1 MTVSTAINMPNQPAS
16 PVPAGGTIQT
26 SRGPW
31 SVRKLLRNVRVAIVR
46 AFWHDAFG
54 VAKGGAYSAILTM
67 FPALMVLASI
77 LATTAHGPEYVREI
91 SGAARSIMPPGAA
104 GAVEAYFEST
114 QQRPVSVLITASLIT
129 LWTASGVMISWME
142 GFRNAYQFPKVW
154 GVVKERFIA
163 FGLVIMAGIPLTFA
177 TMLVAFGNQIE
188 ANVTARVGHDL
199 GPYVLIVWT
208 GLRWLIAILTSVAVM
223 QLIYHNAVPRTLSW
237 HTVLPGAALAT
248 AIWFPT
254 TIAFGWYVR
263 HFAAYSLFYGS
274 LATAVVLLI
283 WLYIISIIV
292 LVGAE
297 FNALLYPR
305 MVVANNSPKQV
316 ADRPASVR

>member
-1 MTVSTAINMPNQPAS
+1 MTVGTALNLDPPA
-16 PVPAGGTIQT
+16 PARRPDNGMKPT
-26 SRGPW
+26 RG
-31 SVRKLLRNVRVAIVR
+31 SFLFKLLKNVRMAVWR
-46 AFWHDAFG
+46 AFVHDAFG

-67 FPALMVLASI
+67 FPALMVAGAI
-77 LATTAHGPEYVREI
+77 IATFEHSAEYMREI
-91 SGAARSIMPPGAA
+91 SDAAYQILPQGPSGLVRAF
-104 GAVEAYFEST
+104 FETAQGKS
-114 QQRPVSVLITASLIT
+114 VSVLITASLIT

-177 TMLVAFGNQIE
+177 TGLVAFGNQIE
-188 ANVTARVGHDL
+188 ARINAQLGHEL
-199 GPYVLIVWT
+199 GPYVLIAWIGV
-208 GLRWLIAILTSVAVM
+208 RWLIAILTSIAVM

-248 AIWFPT
+248 AIWFPAT
-254 TIAFGWYVR
+254 MAFGWYVR

-274 LATAVVLLI
+274 LTAAIVLLI

-292 LVGAE
+292 LIGAE

-305 MVVANNSPKQV
+305 IVVAGQDTTVLRTPGPK
-316 ADRPASVR
+316 

>member
-1 MTVSTAINMPNQPAS
+1 ML
-16 PVPAGGTIQT
+16 
-26 SRGPW
+26 
-31 SVRKLLRNVRVAIVR
+31 KLLKNIRVSVWR
-46 AFWHDAFG
+46 AFVHDAFG

-67 FPALMVLASI
+67 FPALMVVASV
-77 LATTAHGPEYVREI
+77 LATTAHGAEYVREI
-91 SGAARSIMPPGAA
+91 SGAVRSIMPPGAA
-104 GAVEAYFEST
+104 AAVEAYFKST
-114 QQRPVSVLITASLIT
+114 QQKPVSVLLAASVIT

-142 GFRNAYQFPKVW
+142 GFRNAYQLPKVW

-163 FGLVIMAGIPLTFA
+163 FGLVIMAGLPLTFA

-188 ANVTARVGHDL
+188 ANLSAALGHAI
-199 GPYVLIVWT
+199 GPYLVILWT
-208 GLRWLIAILTSVAVM
+208 GLRWLIAILTSIAVM

-283 WLYIISIIV
+283 WLYIISILV

-305 MVVANNSPKQV
+305 AVAANGKNSGNGE
-316 ADRPASVR
+316 

>member
-1 MTVSTAINMPNQPAS
+1 VL
-16 PVPAGGTIQT
+16 
-26 SRGPW
+26 
-31 SVRKLLRNVRVAIVR
+31 KLLKNVRLSVWR
-46 AFWHDAFG
+46 AFLHDAFG

-67 FPALMVLASI
+67 FPALMVSASI
-77 LATTAHGPEYVREI
+77 LATTKHGPEYVREI
-91 SGAARSIMPPGAA
+91 SSAVRSIMPPGAA

-114 QQRPVSVLITASLIT
+114 QQRPVSVLVTASLIT

-142 GFRNAYQFPKVW
+142 GFRNAYQLPKVW

-163 FGLVIMAGIPLTFA
+163 FGLAIMAGIPLTFA

-188 ANVTARVGHDL
+188 ANLAEAVGHQL
-199 GPYVLIVWT
+199 GPLVLIVWT

-237 HTVLPGAALAT
+237 HTVLPGAGLAT

-305 MVVANNSPKQV
+305 MVVASGNPKPA
-316 ADRPASVR
+316 ADRQASLR

>member
-1 MTVSTAINMPNQPAS
+1 LQEVTVGIAIKLPGQPS
-16 PVPAGGTIQT
+16 PVRPAT
-26 SRGPW
+26 SGSAGSP
-31 SVRKLLRNVRVAIVR
+31 SFVLKLLKNVRLALWR
-46 AFWHDAFG
+46 AFVHDAFG
-54 VAKGGAYSAILTM
+54 VAKGAAYSAILTM
-67 FPALMVLASI
+67 FPALMVAGAI
-77 LATTAHGPEYVREI
+77 IATFENSAEYMREI
-91 SGAARSIMPPGAA
+91 SGAAYQILPPGPSALVRA
-104 GAVEAYFEST
+104 FFET
-114 QQRPVSVLITASLIT
+114 AQGKSVRVLVAASLIT

-177 TMLVAFGNQIE
+177 TVLVAFGNQIE
-188 ANVTARVGHDL
+188 ANLTAQVGEL
-199 GPYVLIVWT
+199 GPLVLLVWT
-208 GLRWLIAILTSVAVM
+208 SLRWVIAILTSVAVM

-248 AIWFPT
+248 AIWFPA

-263 HFAAYSLFYGS
+263 HFSSYSLFYGS
-274 LATAVVLLI
+274 LAAAIVLLI
-283 WLYIISIIV
+283 WLYIISVIV

-305 MVVANNSPKQV
+305 MVSGQTTA
-316 ADRPASVR
+316 AARPTAIK